1 MTPRNID
8 FAALQ
13 DVISGGVLLP
23 GSEEYE
29 TARTPPTARFQ
40 DVLPQAV
47 VQCRS
52 ATDVAE
58 TVAFVRRGGG
68 RLAIRS
74 GGHCFAGRSS
84 TTGVLIDVSP
94 MRSVVSADGIAN
106 VAAGATLGDVYDALD
121 THGLTLAG
129 GCGPSVGIAGLTL
142 GGGLGILG
150 RKHGLTCDE
159 LVSAEVVLADGRVMT
174 CDEERENDLFWA
186 LRGAGCGRFGVVTAL
201 TFKTLPAPAATSLH
215 LSWPATNLPALIN
228 AWQEWSP
235 AAPDELAASLLA
247 IAGSDPTEPPQVHVF
262 GAMLASKADT
272 SELLEAL
279 IGRVDVEPAS
289 AQLEHG
295 PYRQIKRYLAE
306 HGPADDLPGP
316 TQAAHAYSKSEFFR
330 RFLPTDAI
338 TALATHLEEHRT
350 PGHRRTLDFT
360 PWAGAYNRVAHAT
373 TAFPHRAERFL
384 LKHDVSIDAAAPR
397 EERRRALGWLARS
410 WELVHPWG
418 SGGVYPNFPDPELDD
433 PAAAYFG
440 TNRKRLQRIKA
451 AYDPGNLFDFDV

>member
-13 DVISGGVLLP
+13 DVIGGGVLLP

-150 RKHGLTCDE
+150 RKHGLTCDQ

-272 SELLEAL
+272 SELLEA
-279 IGRVDVEPAS
+279 RREV
-289 AQLEHG
+289 
-295 PYRQIKRYLAE
+295 
-306 HGPADDLPGP
+306 LPGP
-316 TQAAHAYSKSEFFR
+316 RRAAHAYSKSEFFR

-350 PGHRRTLDFT
+350 PGQRRTLDFT